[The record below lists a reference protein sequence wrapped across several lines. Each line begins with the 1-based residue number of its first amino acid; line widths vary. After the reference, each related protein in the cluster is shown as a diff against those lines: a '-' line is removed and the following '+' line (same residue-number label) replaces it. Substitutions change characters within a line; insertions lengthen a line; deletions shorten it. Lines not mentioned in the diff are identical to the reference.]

1 MADMATRQSMTAGAA
16 TGGAVSSSTVVV
28 LGLGATGLSCLRH
41 LSGQGSRL
49 LVADSR
55 EEPPGITGLTEAAPD
70 AELMLGSLDVDLPE
84 NTVQIVV
91 SPGLPLDL
99 PVITEAR
106 RRGIEVIGDV
116 ELFARAVKR
125 PFAAITGSNGKSTVT
140 TMVAEMAARCGRQ
153 MPAGGN
159 LGTPALDLLSM
170 PAEGYILELSS
181 FQLELTESLAPR
193 VATILNLSADHIDR
207 HGSMEAY
214 AAAKA
219 RILNHAK
226 HVVVN
231 RQDPIVVRL
240 AAGRETVVSFGLDAP
255 TGDDDFGLVQRQGE
269 PWLARGEAPLMP
281 ARELGTAGSHNILN
295 ALAALAV
302 GEPMGLDGEPALA
315 ALREYRGLPHRTQL
329 VAETLGVRWIDDS
342 KATNVGAAVA
352 AIRGMDAP
360 VILIAGGDGKGADF
374 GPLVEV
380 LRGRVRLAI
389 LLGRDAR
396 LLAEAIG
403 NVVPW
408 EIVES
413 LEAAVAMARHL
424 ANPGDIVLLSPACAS
439 LDMFPDYA
447 ARGDAFRRSVLEGN
461 A

>member
-1 MADMATRQSMTAGAA
+1 M
-16 TGGAVSSSTVVV
+16 SSSTVVV

-55 EEPPGITGLTEAAPD
+55 EEPPGMKGLAEAAPD

-116 ELFARAVKR
+116 ELFARAVNR

-170 PAEGYILELSS
+170 PAEGFILELSS

-219 RILNHAK
+219 RILKHAK

-240 AAGRETVVSFGLDAP
+240 AAGRQSVVSFGLDAP
-255 TGDDDFGLVQRQGE
+255 TGDYDFGLLERQDE
-269 PWLARGEAPLMP
+269 SWLARGETPLMP

-302 GEPMGLDGEPALA
+302 GQPMGLDGEPALA

-374 GPLVEV
+374 GPLAEV

-389 LLGRDAR
+389 LLGRDAG

-403 NVVPW
+403 NAVPW

-461 A
+461 P

>member
-1 MADMATRQSMTAGAA
+1 MADTATRHSMTAGTAPD
-16 TGGAVSSSTVVV
+16 GAVSAGTVVV
-28 LGLGATGLSCLRH
+28 LGLGVTGLSCLRY
-41 LSGQGSRL
+41 LSGRGSRL

-55 EEPPGITGLTEAAPD
+55 EQPPGMAGLAGAAPD
-70 AELMLGSLDVDLPE
+70 AELIVGSLDVDLPD
-84 NTVQIVV
+84 NTVQLVV
-91 SPGLPLDL
+91 SPGLSLDL
-99 PVITEAR
+99 PVIREAR
-106 RRGIEVIGDV
+106 RRGIEVVGDV
-116 ELFARAVKR
+116 ELFARAVHQ

-140 TMVAEMAARCGRQ
+140 TMVAAMAARCGRQ

-170 PAEGYILELSS
+170 PAEGFILELSS

-219 RILNHAK
+219 RILRHAK
-226 HVVVN
+226 HIVVN
-231 RQDPIVVRL
+231 RQDPIVVGL
-240 AAGRETVVSFGLDAP
+240 AAGRESVVSFGLDAP
-255 TGDDDFGLVQRQGE
+255 PGDDDFGVVEREGERWLV
-269 PWLARGEAPLMP
+269 RGETTLMRS
-281 ARELGTAGSHNILN
+281 RELGIPGTHNILN

-302 GEPMGLDGEPALA
+302 GERMGLEGEPSRA
-315 ALREYRGLPHRTQL
+315 ALRDYRGLPHRTQM
-329 VAETLGVRWIDDS
+329 VAERRGVKWINDS

-352 AIRGMDAP
+352 AIRGMDGP
-360 VILIAGGDGKGADF
+360 VILIAGGDGKGANF

-380 LRGRVRLAI
+380 LRGKVRLAI

-408 EIVES
+408 EIVETM
-413 LEAAVAMARHL
+413 EAAVAMARHL
-424 ANPGDIVLLSPACAS
+424 ANPGDVVLLSPACAS